1 MLGIYFSRHAQ
12 ALVSSCGRMA
22 RQPLATALTVFVI
35 GLALALPVGLMLLV
49 DNALAAT
56 GGFGAAMDISVY
68 FKDDVPLARV
78 QVLARG
84 AREHEGIASV
94 SVISADD
101 ALKEFQKF
109 SGFGAALGALES
121 NPLPSVLRIHPT
133 GDASTPQALERL
145 KAYFAAWPETDQAQL
160 DAGWVLRFNAI
171 LTLLQRVLAVTA
183 LLLALGVLA
192 IIGNTIRLEI
202 QNRRTEIEVVK
213 LVGGS
218 NAFVRRP
225 FLYTGT
231 LYGLAG
237 ALLAWI
243 IVMGALAVLSQ
254 PVATLAQLYGSHFS
268 LAGPTVT
275 EVDALLGGGIILGW
289 MGAWVSA
296 ARHLR
301 SIEPRA

>member
-1 MLGIYFSRHAQ
+1 MLGIYISRHAQ
-12 ALVSSCGRMA
+12 ALFSSLGRMA
-22 RQPLATALTVFVI
+22 RQPVATILTVLVI
-35 GLALALPVGLMLLV
+35 GLALALPMGLKIMV

-68 FKDDVPLARV
+68 FKGDVPLARA
-78 QVLARG
+78 QALAHT
-84 AREHEGIASV
+84 ARAHEGIASV

-101 ALKEFQKF
+101 ALKEFQKY
-109 SGFGAALGALES
+109 SGFGNALDALQS
-121 NPLPSVLRIHPT
+121 NPLPSVLHVHPSD
-133 GDASTPQALERL
+133 DASTPQDLDHL
-145 KAYFAAWPETDQAQL
+145 KQYFAAWPETDLVQL
-160 DAGWVLRFNAI
+160 DAEWVLRFNAI
-171 LTLLQRVLAVTA
+171 LMLLQRILAVTA
-183 LLLALGVLA
+183 AVLALGVLA

-231 LYGLAG
+231 LYGLTG
-237 ALLAWI
+237 ALLAWG
-243 IVMGALAVLSQ
+243 IVVAALLVLAQ

-268 LAGPTVT
+268 LGGPQLADVG
-275 EVDALLGGGIILGW
+275 ALLGGGLALGW
-289 MGAWVSA
+289 LGAWVSA